1 MPNARVSESTRELL
15 RRLAEESGESMQ
27 AILDKAVEAY
37 RRQRFLNESNRAFA
51 ALRANPKA
59 WKAEW
64 AERRAWEMTLAD
76 GLEGE

>member
-1 MPNARVSESTRELL
+1 MPNARVSES
-15 RRLAEESGESMQ
+15 
-27 AILDKAVEAY
+27 
-37 RRQRFLNESNRAFA
+37 
-51 ALRANPKA
+51 ALRANPEA